1 MVPSGVPQGSVL
13 GPLLF
18 VIYINDLPEVCRD
31 LSFLLL
37 FADDAKLYR
46 ALNSDIDHTLLQESF
61 QKVSRWATEWC
72 MNLNVSKCKVLSL
85 SANKS
90 NKVLY
95 DYSLSSDGN
104 TNTLENVNSISD
116 LGVTVDT
123 ELSFSIHIYDKIN
136 KAYQMIGII
145 NRNFSNL
152 DTKSF
157 MLLYKCL
164 VRSVVE
170 YASSVWSHY
179 KVGQISDL
187 KKVQKRATKII
198 ASCRET

>member
-1 MVPSGVPQGSVL
+1 M
-13 GPLLF
+13 
-18 VIYINDLPEVCRD
+18 IYLVCRD

-46 ALNSDIDHTLLQESF
+46 AINSNSEQLLLQESC
-61 QKVSRWATEWC
+61 QKVSSWATEWC

-90 NKVLY
+90 NKLHY

-116 LGVTVDT
+116 LGVTIDT
-123 ELSFSIHIYDKIN
+123 ELSFSTHICDKIN

-157 MLLYKCL
+157 VLLYKCL

-170 YASSVWSHY
+170 YASSVWSPY

-187 KKVQKRATKII
+187 EKVQKRATKII
-198 ASCRET
+198 SSCRKLSYKDRLIYLKSQPLNLEELVVI